1 MKHVDKLQHCIGGV
15 LIALIMALLF
25 GDALT
30 GLVVAVFIGASK
42 EGYDFCHPDKHTCD
56 VWDFA
61 ATVLGGAIG
70 AVVATYFI

>member
-1 MKHVDKLQHCIGGV
+1 MKHVDKLQHYIGGV
-15 LIALIMALLF
+15 LIALSMTLLF
-25 GDALT
+25 RDALI
-30 GLVVAVFIGASK
+30 GLGVAVLIGASK
-42 EGYDFCHPDKHTCD
+42 EGYDFRHPDKHTCD

>member
-1 MKHVDKLQHCIGGV
+1 MKHVDKLQHYIGGV
-15 LIALIMALLF
+15 LIALIITLLF
-25 GDALT
+25 GDALI
-30 GLVVAVFIGASK
+30 GLGVAVFIGASK